1 MTNLSAKDLP
11 NYDELTLIPE
21 LGSRHAWGLFGADD
35 AVGRLNLL
43 TPEVLIAAAREI
55 QRGDTFNLTMPLNE
69 PNPPWS
75 ASREQYRHEVFAP
88 NRNSQDDYVDNF
100 YLQGSSQWDSLRHIR
115 AREFGFYNGVDAPD
129 DAKLGIDNWAQRGV
143 VGRGVLVDV
152 ASHCAATGQDWD
164 PRAGTRITVKLLTET
179 IAAQQVTVTPGD
191 ILLLRTG
198 FVGAYLNADAEG
210 RASFSVQKH
219 SSGLIAGE
227 EMARYLWD
235 AGWAAVVT
243 DNPAVEAVPGS
254 AADGYLH
261 RRLIPLLGFALGE
274 LFALDALAADC
285 RADGRYSCF
294 FVGVP
299 LNLPGGVGS
308 PANSIA
314 IK

>member
-1 MTNLSAKDLP
+1 MTDLP
-11 NYDELTLIPE
+11 AYDELTLIPE
-21 LGSRHAWGLFGADD
+21 LGSRHAWGVFGADD
-35 AVGRLNLL
+35 TIGRLNLL
-43 TPEVLIAAAREI
+43 TPRTLVAAAREI

-75 ASREQYRHEVFAP
+75 KSREQYRHTVFAP

-115 AREFGFYNGVDAPD
+115 AREFGFYNGVGAED

-143 VGRGVLVDV
+143 IGRGVVVDV
-152 ASHCAATGQDWD
+152 AEHCARTRQDWD
-164 PRAGTRITVKLLTET
+164 PRAGTRITVDLIEET
-179 IAAQQVTVTPGD
+179 LAAQKVTVGAGD
-191 ILLLRTG
+191 IMLLRTG
-198 FVGAYLNADAEG
+198 FVGAYLNSDAEG
-210 RASFSVQKH
+210 RASFSEQRH
-219 SSGLIAGE
+219 SSGLNATEG
-227 EMARYLWD
+227 MARYLWD

-254 AADGYLH
+254 ADDGYLH
-261 RRLIPLLGFALGE
+261 RRLIPLLGFPLGE
-274 LFALDALAADC
+274 LFDLDALAADC